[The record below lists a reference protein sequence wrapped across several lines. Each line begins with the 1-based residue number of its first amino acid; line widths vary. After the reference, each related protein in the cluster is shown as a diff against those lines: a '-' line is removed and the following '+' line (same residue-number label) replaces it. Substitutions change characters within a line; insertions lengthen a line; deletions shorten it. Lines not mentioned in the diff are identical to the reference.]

1 MGFPLYL
8 PSDLSYLDRT
18 TTDRACQ
25 QAPLHSRMS
34 LGSLTEKDLKGAID
48 EAAAEAA
55 AACAA
60 MSQGGNYQD
69 EDEVAVAVRAG
80 APRHPDNVWWCG
92 VTVTLPLIPTYP
104 LRAGCGGRGG
114 SVSGHGTGHDDRGR
128 R

>member
-1 MGFPLYL
+1 
-8 PSDLSYLDRT
+8 
-18 TTDRACQ
+18 
-25 QAPLHSRMS
+25 MS
-34 LGSLTEKDLKGAID
+34 LASKIGEVARDAPD
-48 EAAAEAA
+48 EPPSVE
-55 AACAA
+55 
-60 MSQGGNYQD
+60 QD
-69 EDEVAVAVRAG
+69 DDEFFMDVLHEDEVAVAVRAG